1 MSETGTYAPTLRK
14 LAANISLVSAL
25 ALVAVKLLGWLAT
38 GSVALLTSAIDA
50 LVDAGTSLVT
60 NVGVRYS
67 ARPPDDD
74 HRFGHGKGEAVAGF
88 TQAAVL
94 AGAAVTLA
102 VQSFER
108 LLAPE
113 PIRSLD
119 LGIWIIVGSLMVA
132 ACLVVMQTYVV
143 RKTGSTAIAADRAH
157 YVTDVAV
164 NVAVLAALGVTKL
177 TGWVRAD
184 PAFALAI
191 SGYMLWSAGNIART
205 ALTQLLDRE
214 LPPEDRQRITEVILS
229 CTGACNVHDLRTR
242 FSGDRTFVEYHL
254 EVDGK
259 LSVAQGHDIGSV
271 TELAVK
277 NLLPG
282 TVDVTA
288 HLEPLGIVDQ
298 RLDEQI
304 KAHSQPT

>member
-1 MSETGTYAPTLRK
+1 MSEADTYGPTLRK
-14 LAANISLVSAL
+14 LAANISLASAL
-25 ALVAVKLLGWLAT
+25 VLVAVKLLGWLAT

-102 VQSFER
+102 VQSVER
-108 LLAPE
+108 LLSPE
-113 PIRSLD
+113 PIRALN
-119 LGIWIIVGSLMVA
+119 LGIWIIVGSLVVA
-132 ACLVVMQTYVV
+132 AALVATQTYVV
-143 RKTGSTAIAADRAH
+143 RRTGSTAIAADRAH
-157 YVTDVAV
+157 YITDVAV
-164 NVAVLAALGVTKL
+164 NVAVLLALGVTKL
-177 TGWVRAD
+177 TGWERAD

-191 SGYMLWSAGNIART
+191 SAYMVWSAGSIAKT
-205 ALTQLLDRE
+205 ALAQLLDQE
-214 LPPEDRQRITEVILS
+214 LPAEERQRITDTILL
-229 CTGACNVHDLRTR
+229 CKGARNVHDLRTR

-259 LSVAQGHDIGSV
+259 LTVAQGHDIGSV

-304 KAHSQPT
+304 KAHSQSA